1 MLAGVRPS
9 PVMVLT
15 KFISPPIPTLVFY
28 LCSDRGA
35 MRGHQ
40 ENQQYECVAKGCA
53 TARRC
58 SFAERWRLSPIVEWL
73 CGTGVMAVHA
83 C

>member
-15 KFISPPIPTLVFY
+15 KFISPPIPTLVFC
-28 LCSDRGA
+28 LCPDRGA

-40 ENQQYECVAKGCA
+40 ENRRYEWMAGGHHTAKQYC
-53 TARRC
+53 
-58 SFAERWRLSPIVEWL
+58 FAERWRLSPIVEWL

-83 C
+83 S